1 MDVLTIVCCTP
12 DKPERRAHML
22 ALCRSEGLEPQFT
35 TDMGLFVHRDDP
47 ECAALGGAFPPTP
60 AYQAHYLTYMRA
72 LVHFIDS
79 GREYLLLLEDD
90 VARAVPTRHTQTVHE
105 MIASAPEFDLL
116 FLEYCSGQCGSRPFG
131 ELGPFA
137 GLEGQGRYVTGLRA
151 LCTGACVYT
160 RTGAMVFVGF
170 ADRSPAIVIDQLT
183 MVYASTVR
191 GTRLVVY
198 VNPPAFVQDR
208 TTFSDGVTGGGDM
221 GPCRP
226 TYEAYVAIAVC
237 AIFFVV
243 AFVLRSWRS
252 WRSWRPWRSLRSRA
266 LKGAV

>member
-1 MDVLTIVCCTP
+1 MAIDVMTIVCCTP
-12 DKPERRAHML
+12 GKPERRAHML
-22 ALCRSEGLEPQFT
+22 AMCRSEGLEPQFT

-47 ECAALGGAFPPTP
+47 ACAALGTFPRTP
-60 AYQAHYLTYMRA
+60 AFRAHYLTYLRA

-90 VARAVPTRHTQTVHE
+90 LVRTVPTRHTQTVDE
-105 MIASAPEFDLL
+105 MIAGAPEFDLL
-116 FLEYCSGQCGSRPFG
+116 FLEYCSGRCGSRSFG

-160 RTGAMVFVGF
+160 RTGAMVLLGF
-170 ADRSPAIVIDQLT
+170 ADRSPVCIIDVLT
-183 MVYASTVR
+183 QVYASTVR

-208 TTFSDGVTGGGDM
+208 TTFPDGVTGNIGDV

-226 TYEAYVAIAVC
+226 VYEAYVFISFL
-237 AIFFVV
+237 IV
-243 AFVLRSWRS
+243 AFVCVFVWRS
-252 WRSWRPWRSLRSRA
+252 SRSSRSWRPLPSSRA
-266 LKGAV
+266 RG

>member
-1 MDVLTIVCCTP
+1 MAIDVMTIVCCTP

-47 ECAALGGAFPPTP
+47 ACAALGGSFPPNP
-60 AYQAHYLTYMRA
+60 AFRAHYLTYLRA

-79 GREYLLLLEDD
+79 GREYLLLFEDD
-90 VARAVPTRHTQTVHE
+90 LVRTVPTRHTQTVDE
-105 MIASAPEFDLL
+105 MIAAAPEFDML
-116 FLEYCSGQCGSRPFG
+116 FLEYCSGRCGSRSFG

-160 RTGAMVFVGF
+160 RTGAMALLGF
-170 ADRSPAIVIDQLT
+170 ADRSPATIIDVLT
-183 MVYASTVR
+183 QVYASTVR
-191 GTRLVVY
+191 GARLVVY

-208 TTFSDGVTGGGDM
+208 RTFPDGVTGNVGDT

-226 TYEAYVAIAVC
+226 VYEAYVFIS
-237 AIFFVV
+237 FLVV
-243 AFVLRSWRS
+243 AFVCAFVWRS
-252 WRSWRPWRSLRSRA
+252 WRSLPSSRA
-266 LKGAV
+266 RG